1 MAISITN
8 EAGGERNE
16 EGFIAAS
23 NLWWSGKS
31 LRGRMSTKVPL
42 ESCVR
47 FQEVGSNKKI
57 NFSLTAEHPE
67 RRSHQFLFYAHQII
81 SSCSKSYELG
91 GEFSP
96 SPSSLVPVRNAWL
109 EMCCSHSSIQWPRWV
124 LTAHI
129 SCSLFGLMMLNKGS
143 LDFGENIGK
152 IQLVFCLHSPLM
164 GRASLSLRQWCSRS
178 GRLLVSRCALRRD
191 RLTVCRPWGLTR
203 FSPVKKGNDVF
214 PWEGEEELDNRGPL
228 WSSSAARFDGTHKSS

>member
-8 EAGGERNE
+8 KAGGERNE

-81 SSCSKSYELG
+81 SSCSKSMSLEVNFLPPHHRL
-91 GEFSP
+91 SP
-96 SPSSLVPVRNAWL
+96 CGMRGW
-109 EMCCSHSSIQWPRWV
+109 
-124 LTAHI
+124 
-129 SCSLFGLMMLNKGS
+129 
-143 LDFGENIGK
+143 
-152 IQLVFCLHSPLM
+152 
-164 GRASLSLRQWCSRS
+164 
-178 GRLLVSRCALRRD
+178 RCAAHTALYSGP
-191 RLTVCRPWGLTR
+191 VGS
-203 FSPVKKGNDVF
+203 SPHTSRVPCLV
-214 PWEGEEELDNRGPL
+214 
-228 WSSSAARFDGTHKSS
+228 